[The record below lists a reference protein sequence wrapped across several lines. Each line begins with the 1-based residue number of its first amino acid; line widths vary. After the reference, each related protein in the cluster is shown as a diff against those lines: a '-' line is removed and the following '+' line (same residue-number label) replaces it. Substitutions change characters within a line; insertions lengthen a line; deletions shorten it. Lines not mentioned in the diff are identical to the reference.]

1 MELDDEIYKLA
12 PEKRGGKSNV
22 EEETTQCIICT
33 D

>member
-1 MELDDEIYKLA
+1 MELEDEIYKIA
-12 PEKRGGKSNV
+12 PDKKGGKPLV